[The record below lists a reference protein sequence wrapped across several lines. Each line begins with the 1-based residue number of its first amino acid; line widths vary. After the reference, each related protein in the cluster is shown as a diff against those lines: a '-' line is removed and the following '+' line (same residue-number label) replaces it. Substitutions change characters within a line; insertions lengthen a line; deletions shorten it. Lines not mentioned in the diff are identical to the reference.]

1 MMGIDVNRTN
11 NTNISSLTVSA
22 DGSILSDT
30 GGRKYVLPTNGS
42 TRIIVNVTAADKY
55 ATVLLN
61 GAETVNS
68 GSMTFDLEP
77 SMTDQTYRFYIHSG
91 SDEGIYE
98 ITFKRPGPAPS
109 KW

>member
-1 MMGIDVNRTN
+1 
-11 NTNISSLTVSA
+11 
-22 DGSILSDT
+22 
-30 GGRKYVLPTNGS
+30 
-42 TRIIVNVTAADKY
+42 
-55 ATVLLN
+55 
-61 GAETVNS
+61 
-68 GSMTFDLEP
+68 MTFDLEP